1 MNLFVLKDIAG
12 RQKSLKVQLF
22 FVRVDWFK
30 SVIKSSKN
38 HMQFWSFMRF
48 VWHI

>member
-22 FVRVDWFK
+22 FVRVD
-30 SVIKSSKN
+30 
-38 HMQFWSFMRF
+38 
-48 VWHI
+48 